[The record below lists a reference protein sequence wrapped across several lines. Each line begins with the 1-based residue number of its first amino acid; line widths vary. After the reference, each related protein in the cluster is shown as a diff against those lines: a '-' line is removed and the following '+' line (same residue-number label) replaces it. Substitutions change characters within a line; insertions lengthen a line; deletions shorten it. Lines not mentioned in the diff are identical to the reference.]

1 MKRKRQV
8 ISDSVVMK
16 RLGKIQRKIHK
27 EAKKQVRKKLLTGVS
42 MELYLGK
49 IDARY
54 EQLRA
59 QVATGYATAQNE
71 LKQRR
76 AELFGQAQN
85 ELNLLGNDTHRL
97 QQAYQSAQ
105 LLSKQAQLA
114 EAKIPT
120 RDRITIDPLRERMAS
135 LKRTGLETEDR

>member
-16 RLGKIQRKIHK
+16 RLGKIQRKTHK

-49 IDARY
+49 VDARY

-59 QVATGYATAQNE
+59 QVATGYATAQND

-76 AELFGQAQN
+76 AELLGQAQN

-97 QQAYQSAQ
+97 QQAYDSAQ
-105 LLSKQAQLA
+105 LLSNQAQLT
-114 EAKIPT
+114 ESKIPT
-120 RDRITIDPLRERMAS
+120 RDRITIEPLRSRLAS
-135 LKRTGLETEDR
+135 LMNSDPEREVR

>member
-16 RLGKIQRKIHK
+16 RLGKIQRKTHK
-27 EAKKQVRKKLLTGVS
+27 EAKKQVRRKLLTGVS

-49 IDARY
+49 VDARY
-54 EQLRA
+54 EHLRA
-59 QVATGYATAQNE
+59 QVATGYATSRNE

-76 AELFGQAQN
+76 AELLGQAQN

-97 QQAYQSAQ
+97 QQAYESAQ

-114 EAKIPT
+114 EAKIPP

-135 LKRTGLETEDR
+135 LKSSGLETEDR